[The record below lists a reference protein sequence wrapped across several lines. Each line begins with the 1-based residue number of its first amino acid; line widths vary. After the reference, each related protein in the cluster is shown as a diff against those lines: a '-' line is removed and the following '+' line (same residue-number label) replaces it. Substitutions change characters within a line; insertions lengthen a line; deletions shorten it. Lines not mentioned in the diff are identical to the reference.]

1 MKVLFTFG
9 GLPHYYNFVLSNL
22 NEVNNLS
29 IFVIT
34 PESKGETLGKGV
46 FQSTEGI
53 NFRLIK
59 TTEYNSW
66 YGKVFL
72 KNLSKYVKD
81 IKPDVLVIIWPY
93 VISLIFRPLF
103 LYRLKKNKIKIIY
116 KSIPFGVPK
125 FKDGLTFKSKILNEE
140 GILQKGLAHN
150 INILF
155 LTIMRK
161 IYLNIIDAHVNYI
174 EDAYDILG
182 SYGVPKEKIFIT
194 YNSPNTEILFEAK
207 NKAENND
214 PILPEN
220 FYRIIHIGRLVKW
233 KKVDL
238 LINAVSK
245 LKEKYSNIELIVI
258 GSGPEEEKLKEL
270 AKTLNTDKNIK
281 FIGSVYDT
289 VMLGRYLMSSSIYV
303 LAGIGGLSI
312 NEAMAFEKPV
322 ICSVCDG
329 TEKKLV
335 REDFN
340 GKFFKEDDL
349 DDLVKKIDLLLGNKE
364 KLNQMGNNS
373 LSIIKDEV
381 NIHTV
386 INGYIKAFNFVTGN
400 KYNLSYNQ

>member
-9 GLPHYYNFVLSNL
+9 GLPHYYNYVLSKL

-29 IFVIT
+29 IYVIA

-46 FQSTEGI
+46 FQSNEGI
-53 NFRLIK
+53 NFNLIK
-59 TTEYNSW
+59 TTEYKSW

-72 KNLSKYVKD
+72 KNLSKFVEK

-93 VISLIFRPLF
+93 VISLLFRPLF
-103 LYRLKKNKIKIIY
+103 FYKLKKNKIKIIY

-125 FKDGLTFKSKILNEE
+125 FKDGLAFKSNILNEE
-140 GILQKGLAHN
+140 GVLQEGLIHN
-150 INILF
+150 INIFF

-161 IYLNIIDAHVNYI
+161 IYLNLIDAHVNYV

-182 SYGVPKEKIFIT
+182 SYGISKEKIFVT
-194 YNSPNTEILFEAK
+194 YNSPNTDILFNAKKEAEK
-207 NKAENND
+207 IE

-220 FYRIIHIGRLVKW
+220 FYRIVHVGRLVKW

-238 LINAVSK
+238 LISAVSR
-245 LKEKYSNIELIVI
+245 LKEKYNSIELIII
-258 GSGPEEEKLKEL
+258 GSGPEEKNLKEL
-270 AKTLNTDKNIK
+270 AEKLNIEKNIK
-281 FIGSVYDT
+281 FIGSIYDPVT
-289 VMLGRYLMSSSIYV
+289 LGRYLISSSIYI

-312 NEAMAFEKPV
+312 NEAMVFGKPV

-335 REDFN
+335 RENFN
-340 GKFFKEDDL
+340 GKIFKENDL
-349 DDLVKKIDLLLGNKE
+349 DDLVKKINLLFSNKE
-364 KLNQMGNNS
+364 KLIQMGINS
-373 LSIIKDEV
+373 FSIIKNEV

-386 INGYIKAFNFVTGN
+386 INGYIKAFNFVTNN